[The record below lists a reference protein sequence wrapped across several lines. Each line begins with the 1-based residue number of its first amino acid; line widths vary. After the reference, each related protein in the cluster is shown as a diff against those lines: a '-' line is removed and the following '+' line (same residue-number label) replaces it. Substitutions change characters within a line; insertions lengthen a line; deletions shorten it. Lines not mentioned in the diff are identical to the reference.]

1 MDSPLSSGLF
11 STMKSVKAM
20 KNTCSCSGSS
30 RALNTKMN
38 KYMIV
43 GGSRAPF
50 SQLGEDCF
58 ADVNPKGR

>member
-1 MDSPLSSGLF
+1 
-11 STMKSVKAM
+11 M
-20 KNTCSCSGSS
+20 KNTCSCSESS
-30 RALNTKMN
+30 RALNSMMN
-38 KYMIV
+38 KYIIV

>member
-1 MDSPLSSGLF
+1 
-11 STMKSVKAM
+11 MKK
-20 KNTCSCSGSS
+20 SCSRSS
-30 RALNTKMN
+30 RALNT
-38 KYMIV
+38 MINEYIIA

>member
-1 MDSPLSSGLF
+1 L
-11 STMKSVKAM
+11 KSVKSKDKELAR
-20 KNTCSCSGSS
+20 KFQGPNTM
-30 RALNTKMN
+30 TN
-38 KYMIV
+38 KYIIA